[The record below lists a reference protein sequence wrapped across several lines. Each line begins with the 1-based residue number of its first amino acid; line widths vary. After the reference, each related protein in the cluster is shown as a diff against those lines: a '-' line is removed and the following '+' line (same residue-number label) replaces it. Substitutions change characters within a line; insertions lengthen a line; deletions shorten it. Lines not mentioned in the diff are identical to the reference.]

1 MQPETRL
8 RTHSWWTPIIWGM
21 GIGGPASVIVIA
33 VVLMEQR
40 HVIPNWVFG
49 WISASRDIQKRQF
62 VRILWGVLPLV
73 AAIQLLK
80 VGFFGDLARTTYANV
95 LSKLKLSRAPSD
107 EKSHELIC
115 AGRNVRIALFLVGF
129 FALQIFLSWR
139 VLGRPFSEHS
149 LYALLF
155 RIFLSILVF
164 PVLLDLFKCVPE
176 RFILAIVTIRIVTG
190 WAVEFAPNSFQ
201 SAAGSIRQAN
211 LLLWVLAFLVSIAML
226 ISSLSRPRSA

>member
-1 MQPETRL
+1 
-8 RTHSWWTPIIWGM
+8 M
-21 GIGGPASVIVIA
+21 GIGGSASVIVIA
-33 VVLMEQR
+33 VVLMEQK
-40 HVIPNWVFG
+40 HLVPNWVLG
-49 WISASRDIQKRQF
+49 WISDNRDIQKRQF
-62 VRILWGVLPLV
+62 VRILSGILPLL

-95 LSKLKLSRAPSD
+95 LSKLKFSRVRSD

-139 VLGRPFSEHS
+139 VLGRPFIEHS
-149 LYALLF
+149 LYGLLF

-164 PVLLDLFKCVPE
+164 PVLLDFVRCVPE

-190 WAVEFAPNSFQ
+190 WVVEFAPNIFE
-201 SAAGSIRQAN
+201 SAAGLIRQAN
-211 LLLWVLAFLVSIAML
+211 LLLWVLAFLVSIPML
-226 ISSLSRPRSA
+226 ISSISRSSST